1 MPIIG
6 ILASGMSPSNYSN
19 WMAYLTST
27 DQGWAT
33 AVSNGSV
40 FSVGTEG
47 TKKLIAKYNPN
58 GSIAWQR
65 TLDNSIRSSPADA
78 FYSVTTDSSGNVYVG
93 GYRNFAKYNSSG
105 TLQWQK
111 NFTSTT
117 TTTYFTGIVTDSSGN
132 IYLGN
137 TPSAWQVAK
146 LTSTPGVTWAKQAS
160 FSAITVGDD
169 RGEIAIDSS
178 GNVYAVV
185 TTATDPD
192 GYLGYIIQKFDST
205 GAPQWTRRRNGTLT
219 SYNRIAGCVLD
230 STGSN
235 LYASGSGTGASS
247 TVTNSFWVSKTNSSG
262 TIQFARQFS
271 GQTTQSGRNIAIDSS
286 DNIYGVGTYTTFAGD
301 STRVIIG
308 KWNSSGTLQWQRS
321 LNATLSG
328 VRTNIEL
335 VGVSVDNTN
344 SRLVLNGLLNGETFT
359 MRVPLDGSQTATYTI
374 GSYSIV
380 YAASSLTESSLTIT
394 YNTTALS
401 WSSPTISLVDQVDTD
416 AASSFT
422 NNVVNF

>member
-47 TKKLIAKYNPN
+47 TKKLIVKYNPN

-65 TLDNSIRSSPADA
+65 TLDGTISSPADA
-78 FYSVTTDSSGNVYVG
+78 FYSASTDSSGNLYTG

-117 TTTYFTGIVTDSSGN
+117 TSTYFTGITNDSSGN
-132 IYLGN
+132 IYVSNAPNG
-137 TPSAWQVAK
+137 WQVAK
-146 LTSTPGVTWAKQAS
+146 LTSTPGVTWTKQAS
-160 FSAITVGDD
+160 FNLVYINSSVSG
-169 RGEIAIDSS
+169 IAVDSS
-178 GNVYAVV
+178 GNVYV
-185 TTATDPD
+185 TAGTGTDPD
-192 GYLGYIIQKFDST
+192 GYLGHIIQKFDSS
-205 GAPQWTRRRNGTLT
+205 GSPQWTRRKNGTLT
-219 SYNRIAGCVLD
+219 TYSQSQGCVLD
-230 STGSN
+230 SAGN
-235 LYASGSGTGASS
+235 LYVIGSGTHATS
-247 TVTNSFWVSKTNSSG
+247 TVTNSAWVSKLNSSG
-262 TIQFARQFS
+262 TVQWTRQFS
-271 GQTTQSGRNIAIDSS
+271 GQNTQRGRYIAVDSS
-286 DNIYGVGTYTTFAGD
+286 DNVYGIAAYTISSGNP
-301 STRVIIG
+301 TRTVIG

-328 VRTNIEL
+328 VSKNIEIY
-335 VGVSVDNTN
+335 GVSVDNTN
-344 SRLVLNGLLNGETFT
+344 SRLVLTGLLDGETFT
-359 MRVPLDGSQTATYTI
+359 MRVPLDGSQTATYAL

-380 YAASSLTESSLTIT
+380 YAASSITESSLSSS
-394 YNTTALS
+394 YSTTALT
-401 WSSPTISLVDQVDTD
+401 WTSPTISLVDQVDTD